1 MQHKLKRR
9 LDRFYKR
16 SEYEK
21 EFKMYCRK
29 YQFSSLKSPCFSRKA
44 SKLSSGSSLR
54 QLISSQSQKSVRSQL
69 HLFSIGRS
77 GVDFQN
83 QLVEVVHNRSIDAK
97 TESPLLWNEPLL
109 MQSPFQLVPAKQKLR
124 QSLNVRLRNRLSQM
138 EPKPLEVS
146 LVDSSVCEENAINH
160 RNFNNFY
167 KYKRVREPLK
177 FVKKKAARDV
187 PSRIKRHKSVSVE
200 RSSRAELR
208 EQPAESASRQERMEQ
223 SSQRER
229 QLKQKHFE
237 SLRKRS
243 VRVKS
248 KKTVKAAKPQKQ
260 SPSKKRVDLN
270 MKSESK

>member
-44 SKLSSGSSLR
+44 SKLSSDSSLR

-83 QLVEVVHNRSIDAK
+83 QLVEVVHNRSIDAQ
-97 TESPLLWNEPLL
+97 TESPLLWNEPVL

-177 FVKKKAARDV
+177 FVKNKATRDV

-200 RSSRAELR
+200 RSSGAELR
-208 EQPAESASRQERMEQ
+208 EQPAASRQERMEQ